1 MFGSIGIT
9 EIILLA
15 GIALVF
21 VGPEKFPELAKIV
34 ARTLRDIRGYV
45 QQTQDEIKKELKPVQ
60 NELKDLTRYEP
71 EKYLDKLMDDSDHH
85 TDPADDF
92 SDEDYNVEPH
102 PDDLGLGTVDDAEE
116 PETPD
121 ESSPPE
127 GTRIYGQSSDP
138 SEADSQMEHDSAE

>member
-34 ARTLRDIRGYV
+34 ARTIRDIRGYV

-60 NELKDLTRYEP
+60 NELKDLTRFEP
-71 EKYLDKLMDDSDHH
+71 KKYLETLMDDPDHH
-85 TDPADDF
+85 TDPSEDF
-92 SDEDYNVEPH
+92 SDDDYNVEPH
-102 PDDLGLGTVDDAEE
+102 PDDLDVASAE
-116 PETPD
+116 PAETPED
-121 ESSPPE
+121 STPPE
-127 GTRIYGQSSDP
+127 GTRTYGQGADP
-138 SEADSQMEHDSAE
+138 SDLDREMEHDSAE